1 MKEYQILV
9 ADSAESTREKIC
21 KLLNRKGY
29 KTYHATDGA
38 GTIRMSRKISPHIV
52 ILDTN
57 IWGINAFEVARI
69 IEADKLAT
77 VVFMTNN
84 PSQSLYEKLR
94 NMSLFAY
101 VTKPINPDQ
110 LYQIIEFAIMNS
122 NRIQVLNQKVEKLE
136 NTLESRKKID
146 QAKRLLIERLG
157 ISEKEAYEYIRK
169 KSMDLCR
176 TMDKVA
182 EQIIKK
188 Y

>member
-38 GTIRMSRKISPHIV
+38 GTIRMARKIRPHIV

-69 IEADKLAT
+69 IEADKLAV

-84 PSQSLYEKLR
+84 PGQNLYERLR
-94 NMSLFAY
+94 KMTIFAY
-101 VTKPINPDQ
+101 ITKPISPDQ
-110 LYQIIEFAIMNS
+110 LYQITEFAIMNS
-122 NRIQVLNQKVEKLE
+122 NRIKVLNQKVEKLE
-136 NTLESRKKID
+136 NTLEGRKKVD
-146 QAKRLLIERLG
+146 QAKGLLIERLG

-169 KSMDLCR
+169 KSMDLCK

-182 EQIIKK
+182 EEIIKK
-188 Y
+188 F